1 MIMPGSEEIIDSLYT
16 PKERLQTNVWK
27 MPWKSATEAVTA
39 RAVIMTVIHLKV
51 NNRLSINMLN
61 YMSLLLFET
70 D

>member
-1 MIMPGSEEIIDSLYT
+1 
-16 PKERLQTNVWK
+16 